1 MRKAFLLLFAAILMI
16 KPISLQAKKGFC
28 YEDYKIPDE
37 YISYFEEYGV
47 RANICPELLESI
59 AFYESR
65 FIKDVSNENCVGIM
79 QIDIKIHS
87 DRIRSFGYEVDDMY
101 DPEKNI
107 EIACDILSDLY
118 EEYGDNNYLV
128 ILRYGGRKKEI
139 LNYKKTGQISEY
151 ASKILWLSEKYER
164 FHNK

>member
-1 MRKAFLLLFAAILMI
+1 
-16 KPISLQAKKGFC
+16 
-28 YEDYKIPDE
+28 
-37 YISYFEEYGV
+37 
-47 RANICPELLESI
+47 
-59 AFYESR
+59 
-65 FIKDVSNENCVGIM
+65 M

-128 ILRYGGRKKEI
+128 ILRYSGRKKEI

>member
-1 MRKAFLLLFAAILMI
+1 
-16 KPISLQAKKGFC
+16 
-28 YEDYKIPDE
+28 
-37 YISYFEEYGV
+37 
-47 RANICPELLESI
+47 
-59 AFYESR
+59 
-65 FIKDVSNENCVGIM
+65 
-79 QIDIKIHS
+79 
-87 DRIRSFGYEVDDMY
+87 MY

-139 LNYKKTGQISEY
+139 LNYKKTGQISDY

>member
-16 KPISLQAKKGFC
+16 KPISLQAKEGFC
-28 YEDYKIPDE
+28 YEDYKIPEE
-37 YISYFEEYGV
+37 YISYF
-47 RANICPELLESI
+47 
-59 AFYESR
+59 
-65 FIKDVSNENCVGIM
+65 
-79 QIDIKIHS
+79 
-87 DRIRSFGYEVDDMY
+87 
-101 DPEKNI
+101 
-107 EIACDILSDLY
+107 